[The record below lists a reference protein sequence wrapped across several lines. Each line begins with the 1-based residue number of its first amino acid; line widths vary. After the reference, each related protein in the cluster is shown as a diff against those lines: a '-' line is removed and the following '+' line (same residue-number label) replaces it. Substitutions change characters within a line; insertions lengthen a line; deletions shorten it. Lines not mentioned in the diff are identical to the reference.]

1 MSMDGALLALL
12 KKIEAVEQTVGHFRG
27 IEVSRP
33 LQRSATSLF
42 SGTRA
47 AAGYADVDS
56 TNGKI
61 TLTTTGGDVLVF
73 FFGSASNTAGAVVQ
87 AVALRMDS
95 GSDVAAVSVYS
106 YAGLATYP
114 VPFCTAALF
123 TGVSA
128 GSHSFYAR
136 HANTSAVGTMT
147 TSAYL
152 IAVDFR
158 T

>member
-1 MSMDGALLALL
+1 MSVDAAFMQVLQRLGDHERRLERLATGP
-12 KKIEAVEQTVGHFRG
+12 VP
-27 IEVSRP
+27 RP
-33 LQRSATSLF
+33 LQRAATAPF

-61 TLTTTGGDVLVF
+61 TLATTGGDVLVF

-95 GSDVAAVSVYS
+95 GSDVSAVSAYS

-128 GSHSFYAR
+128 GSHNFYAR
-136 HANTSAVGTMT
+136 HNNLSAVGTMT